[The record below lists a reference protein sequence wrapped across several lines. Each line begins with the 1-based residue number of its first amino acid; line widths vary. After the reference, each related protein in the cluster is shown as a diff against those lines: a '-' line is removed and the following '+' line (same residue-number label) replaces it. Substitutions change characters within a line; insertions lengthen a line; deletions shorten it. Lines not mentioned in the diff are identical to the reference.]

1 MTTGYYL
8 DTNKW
13 DINLEGRGRPIHWV
27 LALLITPIMGLMFLM
42 FLPFI
47 GFYLSFQALT
57 QKVIGAIKPIFYP
70 AEMAVGEAHMLGHKA
85 NEDIGQKNESPAL
98 EELSKEID
106 SRRK

>member
-8 DTNKW
+8 DTQRW
-13 DINLEGRGRPIHWV
+13 DINLEGRGRSIHWT

-47 GFYLSFQALT
+47 GFYLSLQALT
-57 QKVIGAIKPIFYP
+57 QKVIGAIKPIFYHHN
-70 AEMAVGEAHMLGHKA
+70 MAVGEAHILGSA
-85 NEDIGQKNESPAL
+85 SNDAAQKSESPAL